1 MHEGVSDFPG
11 TGVTVVVSHPLFVLL
26 TELTLVLM
34 KGRVLVKVSIARKR
48 HHDLG
53 SSLDNISVGLAHKKR
68 FGPLSSWQHPGRDS
82 TRGAESSKS
91 LSKKNQ

>member
-1 MHEGVSDFPG
+1 MHEEVSDFPG
-11 TGVTVVVSHPLFVLL
+11 TGVTVVVSRPLFVLL

-53 SSLDNISVGLAHKKR
+53 SS
-68 FGPLSSWQHPGRDS
+68 
-82 TRGAESSKS
+82 
-91 LSKKNQ
+91 